1 MAAGGRGPHGGSS
14 SSGGGGVGVGTLGG
28 GGGGARR
35 GPMNALGFLK
45 QCGRGAFPRTVQDL
59 ALVK

>member
-14 SSGGGGVGVGTLGG
+14 SSSSSGGGTLSG